1 MCEENVHVSEDVA
14 GSHGSFTNARP
25 RLIVLIRHGESE
37 SNKNKEVNGYIPNH
51 LISLTKTGQIQ
62 ARQAGIDL
70 LRVLNVDD
78 HNLVEDLA
86 KKYIKDESSRRTL
99 PLKDYTRLSREKDT
113 NIVFYTSPYRRA
125 RETLKGILD
134 VIDEYNELNSGVRIC
149 EDMRYDPHGKQKH
162 AFWPRGLNN
171 TGGVYENNEDNICEG
186 KPGKC
191 YLQYRVKDEP
201 RIREQD
207 FGNFQKINSMQ
218 DVMKK
223 RSTYGHFFFRFPH
236 GESAADVYDRV
247 ASFQE
252 TLFRHFHDRQER
264 RPRDVVVLVTHG
276 IYSRVFLM
284 KWFRWTYE
292 EFESFTN
299 VPNGSVMVMELDE
312 SINRYVLR
320 TVLPIWT
327 DCEGDLTT

>member
-149 EDMRYDPHGKQKH
+149 EDMRYDPQTAQTAQPVKKETVKNSG
-162 AFWPRGLNN
+162 
-171 TGGVYENNEDNICEG
+171 YCENC
-186 KPGKC
+186 
-191 YLQYRVKDEP
+191 RVKYESL
-201 RIREQD
+201 EQHIVSEKHLSFAEND
-207 FGNFQKINSMQ
+207 LNFEAIDSLIENL
-218 DVMKK
+218 
-223 RSTYGHFFFRFPH
+223 RF
-236 GESAADVYDRV
+236 
-247 ASFQE
+247 Q
-252 TLFRHFHDRQER
+252 
-264 RPRDVVVLVTHG
+264 
-276 IYSRVFLM
+276 I
-284 KWFRWTYE
+284 
-292 EFESFTN
+292 
-299 VPNGSVMVMELDE
+299 
-312 SINRYVLR
+312 
-320 TVLPIWT
+320 
-327 DCEGDLTT
+327 